1 MPPRSAK
8 KASGGSA
15 GLRKTASRMAKG
27 TPKAQSRPEVAEE
40 PSKVEVVTAPVEEVK
55 KEIKVDEVVV
65 EKAVTEEPVV
75 LDSDEDDV
83 KEVYI
88 EEDKGERLELED
100 NEPED
105 DPEDDAAVDYGEKD
119 LENEVQEDYGD
130 EGEEGEEDD
139 MAEEEEEEEV
149 DMVNEEIED
158 GGEDLEGEEDDENVE
173 EGHAIDAEEEEHH
186 EVVKEHKKRK
196 EFEIFVGGLD
206 KDATEVDLKKVFTKV
221 GVITEIR
228 LMMNP
233 ITKKNKGF
241 AFLRFATV
249 EQARRAVSELKS
261 PVVRF

>member
-1 MPPRSAK
+1 MLVIA
-8 KASGGSA
+8 
-15 GLRKTASRMAKG
+15 
-27 TPKAQSRPEVAEE
+27 
-40 PSKVEVVTAPVEEVK
+40 
-55 KEIKVDEVVV
+55 
-65 EKAVTEEPVV
+65 
-75 LDSDEDDV
+75 DEDDV
-83 KEVYI
+83 KEVYM

-105 DPEDDAAVDYGEKD
+105 DPEDDTAVDYGEKD
-119 LENEVQEDYGD
+119 MENEVQEDYVD

-139 MAEEEEEEEV
+139 MAEEEEEEA
-149 DMVNEEIED
+149 DMVDEEIED
-158 GGEDLEGEEDDENVE
+158 GGEELEGEEDDENAD
-173 EGHAIDAEEEEHH
+173 EGHEIDAEEEEHH

-206 KDATEVDLKKVFTKV
+206 KDATEDDLKKVFTKV